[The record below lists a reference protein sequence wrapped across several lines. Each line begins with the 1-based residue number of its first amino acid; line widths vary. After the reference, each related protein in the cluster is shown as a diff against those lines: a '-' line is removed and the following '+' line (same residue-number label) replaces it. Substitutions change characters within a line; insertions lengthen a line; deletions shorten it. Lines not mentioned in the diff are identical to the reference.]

1 MAPGQSGPA
10 GNLRKGARLD
20 SGTGILTVT
29 VCSKNASR
37 IEVWLYDRPIGADE
51 VDRVPLARSVV
62 ADDVWSVAIPAE
74 VLRKHDF
81 EDAIYYGLRAWGPNW
96 PFAPDW
102 SKGTE
107 IGFVADVD
115 EAGNQF
121 NPNKL
126 LIDPY
131 ALEISHDPAP
141 RLSFIDPNEYVADY
155 NSGPGF
161 RAIDTGRIAPK
172 SVLPLRALDA
182 PTGPKPDRPLAD
194 DVIYEVH
201 VRGLTKKDPSIP
213 EPLRGTFRG
222 AGLKAGYLR
231 DLGVTA
237 IEFLPVHQFA
247 SEQND
252 DGDPR
257 GDNYWGYMTL
267 GFFAPNRRY
276 ASDRSPGGPIREFK
290 DMVRAF
296 HEAGLKVF
304 LDVVYNH
311 TGEGLLARTTEGDN
325 SRADDTKQLADR
337 ARILS
342 FRGLDNATYYTM
354 RSRPDLDGGR
364 PNQRYQDNSG
374 CGPSLSVAK
383 GPVQDI
389 ILDSLA
395 YWADEMGVDG
405 FRFDLAPVLG
415 NAVAEGGFAFDATS
429 PASLLPRIS
438 RRLPARMEGAA
449 GGVDLIAE
457 PWAVGAGTY
466 QLGHF
471 PDEWAEWND
480 VYRKTIRRA
489 ENKLHVNSVLPWQ
502 IANALSGSEQQ
513 FRRAGTRVAARPSN
527 SINYVSSHDGF
538 TLRDVFSYTDG
549 DDAWDHGGTRA
560 AQRKAVRNALA
571 LLMTSAGIPMLLGG
585 DELFR
590 TLSGRPNTVA
600 IDDNT
605 VYLDWTNVDAF
616 LRARAAGD
624 ARGLAQLRQEDD
636 VRIYEFARE
645 LIRFRA
651 AHAPL
656 RPRQYFIGNAPP
668 GGAIKDIAWYGA
680 DGREMQQGW
689 NDPDLGFL
697 AFRVAESA
705 LSIYVAYCWRDAPLT
720 IVLPANLRG
729 ARWRRV
735 ADTAGWMEPLGN
747 VDRDAT
753 VIDGPYGMHERSV
766 AIFVEQ

>member
-1 MAPGQSGPA
+1 
-10 GNLRKGARLD
+10 
-20 SGTGILTVT
+20 
-29 VCSKNASR
+29 
-37 IEVWLYDRPIGADE
+37 
-51 VDRVPLARSVV
+51 
-62 ADDVWSVAIPAE
+62 
-74 VLRKHDF
+74 
-81 EDAIYYGLRAWGPNW
+81 
-96 PFAPDW
+96 
-102 SKGTE
+102 
-107 IGFVADVD
+107 
-115 EAGNQF
+115 
-121 NPNKL
+121 
-126 LIDPY
+126 
-131 ALEISHDPAP
+131 
-141 RLSFIDPNEYVADY
+141 
-155 NSGPGF
+155 
-161 RAIDTGRIAPK
+161 
-172 SVLPLRALDA
+172 
-182 PTGPKPDRPLAD
+182 
-194 DVIYEVH
+194 
-201 VRGLTKKDPSIP
+201 
-213 EPLRGTFRG
+213 
-222 AGLKAGYLR
+222 
-231 DLGVTA
+231 
-237 IEFLPVHQFA
+237 
-247 SEQND
+247 
-252 DGDPR
+252 
-257 GDNYWGYMTL
+257 
-267 GFFAPNRRY
+267 
-276 ASDRSPGGPIREFK
+276 
-290 DMVRAF
+290 
-296 HEAGLKVF
+296 
-304 LDVVYNH
+304 
-311 TGEGLLARTTEGDN
+311 
-325 SRADDTKQLADR
+325 
-337 ARILS
+337 
-342 FRGLDNATYYTM
+342 M

-374 CGPSLSVAK
+374 CGPSLNVAK

-395 YWADEMGVDG
+395 YWADEMGIDG

-471 PDEWAEWND
+471 PDGWAEWND

-489 ENKLHVNSVLPWQ
+489 ENKLHVDSVLPWQ

-513 FRRAGTRVAARPSN
+513 FRRAGTRAAARPSN

-590 TLSGRPNTVA
+590 TLGGRPNTVA

-624 ARGLAQLRQEDD
+624 ARALAQLRQEDD

-645 LIRFRA
+645 MIRFRA

-656 RPRQYFIGNAPP
+656 RPRHYFTGNAPP

-697 AFRVAESA
+697 AFRVAEFRA
-705 LSIYVAYCWRDAPLT
+705 LR
-720 IVLPANLRG
+720 LRG
-729 ARWRRV
+729 LLLARRTTHHRAAGQPPWGTLAPGGGHGRMDGAARQRRS
-735 ADTAGWMEPLGN
+735 
-747 VDRDAT
+747 RRHRHRRT
-753 VIDGPYGMHERSV
+753 VRYARAKRRHLRRTMTGV
-766 AIFVEQ
+766 